1 MKNPYAL
8 LNYDMETG
16 TSTPDLERVTK
27 FIDEVLEE
35 LVTGF
40 KATSTDVEPSD
51 VGYCFYGNL
60 HWGSIGEDRRTGDVN
75 VDALIKVAV
84 DKIVK
89 YSKQPENR
97 SAAIGDTETDEC
109 IAYQLDKLLKAKP
122 VMHGGPLL
130 NRK

>member
-8 LNYDMETG
+8 LNYNMETG
-16 TSTPDLERVTK
+16 TSTPDLERVTQ

-60 HWGSIGEDRRTGDVN
+60 HWGCIGEDRRTGDTK
-75 VDALIKVAV
+75 VDSLIKVAV

-109 IAYQLDKLLKAKP
+109 IAYQLDKLLKAKS
-122 VMHGGPLL
+122 VMHDGLLL

>member
-8 LNYDMETG
+8 LNYNMETG
-16 TSTPDLERVTK
+16 TSTPEFKRATK

-35 LVTGF
+35 LVKDF
-40 KATSTDVEPSD
+40 NATSTDVEPSD

-60 HWGSIGEDRRTGDVN
+60 HWGSIGENRITGDTK
-75 VDALIKVAV
+75 VDELIKVAV
-84 DKIVK
+84 DKIVEF
-89 YSKQPENR
+89 SKQPENR

-109 IAYQLDKLLKAKP
+109 IAYQLDELLKAKP
-122 VMHGGPLL
+122 VMHGGLLL